1 MNISELLG
9 TRHDDI
15 DIAREFVISGQVVV
29 TDNDQSFYVVNE
41 DIFHQKLFQLDYK
54 IV

>member
-1 MNISELLG
+1 MNLSELLG
-9 TRHDDI
+9 TRHDNI

-29 TDNDQSFYVVNE
+29 TDNNQSFYVVNE
-41 DIFHQKLFQLDYK
+41 ELFHQELFQLDYK

>member
-1 MNISELLG
+1 MKLSELLG
-9 TRHDDI
+9 TRHDNI

-29 TDNDQSFYVVNE
+29 TDNNQSFYVVNE
-41 DIFHQKLFQLDYK
+41 ELFHQKLFQLDYK